1 MKKLFN
7 LTLFLSFFVSCPKLH
22 AQVSLEDA
30 IDQNLVEWEIK
41 GESRSPHYVRPL
53 VIRLENPKKKPITI
67 FAEAGTY
74 FISNPPEFQD
84 LLLAK
89 SFEIMIPGK
98 EVAVIRAYAFCT
110 ESHNSCPQNDVEY
123 TISEPPNPDLV
134 DLAQFIEK
142 NRYYGKSVA
151 QSAVWLVADNS
162 ELSRQNLGGSS
173 NDLRNFLIEL
183 TGQEISSQ
191 APDGYYSFQDNEE
204 YFTEYNN
211 PAVSE
216 ITGQFTMQMP
226 FDGWVRVG
234 MFNTQGILVREI
246 YDNPNCRRGEHTF
259 SFSFDANYY
268 TEAEYLFKILI
279 EEEVV
284 LESTLRTR

>member
-1 MKKLFN
+1 MKFL
-7 LTLFLSFFVSCPKLH
+7 LTSIILITLLTFYNP
-22 AQVSLEDA
+22 AQGQVSLKDA

-53 VIRLENPKKKPITI
+53 VIRLKNPKKKSITI
-67 FAEAGTY
+67 FAKAGTY

-89 SFEIMIPGK
+89 SFEILIPGK

-110 ESHNSCPQNDVEY
+110 ESHNSCPQNDVAY
-123 TISEPPNPDLV
+123 SISEPPNPDLV
-134 DLAQFIEK
+134 DLAEFIEE
-142 NRYYGKSVA
+142 NRYYGKSIA
-151 QSAVWLVADNS
+151 QNAVWLVADNS
-162 ELSRQNLGGSS
+162 ELSRQNLGGSPS
-173 NDLRNFLIEL
+173 DLRSFMLEL
-183 TGQEISSQ
+183 TGQEISLE
-191 APDGYYSFQDNEE
+191 APDGHYSFQDNEE
-204 YFTEYNN
+204 YFTEYQN

-216 ITGQFTMQMP
+216 ISGQFTIQMP

-234 MFNTQGILVREI
+234 MFNTQGILIREI

-268 TEAEYLFKILI
+268 TDTEYLFKILI
-279 EEEVV
+279 EEELV
-284 LESTLRTR
+284 LESSLRTR